1 MSVTIRLALIAA
13 AMTAFLGF
21 LVISHAAARASGTE
35 VVLDVRGYDP
45 RDIFLGHF
53 SLITTDLQQ
62 LDAAELDGE
71 DDFEA
76 GDPLY
81 VVLAPGSDGLWQPVS
96 LHSQRPDAGPF
107 IHGVVRSSYRVDS
120 QLTDPGTG
128 EDLELGSDNRIWIR
142 ANFNIE
148 RYYASRELAQ
158 QLDDSLR
165 TLDADGGNG
174 VRLILSLPPDGDAII
189 KGFEI
194 EGLRRIDRLW

>member
-21 LVISHAAARASGTE
+21 LVISHAAARGSGTE

-71 DDFEA
+71 DDFET

-107 IHGVVRSSYRVDS
+107 IHGVVRSSYRDDS
-120 QLTDPGTG
+120 AMTDPVTG
-128 EDLELGSDNRIWIR
+128 EVIPTGSARQISIR
-142 ANFNIE
+142 ASFNIE

-158 QLDDSLR
+158 QLDESLR
-165 TLDADGGNG
+165 TLNPDGDNG
-174 VRLILSLPPDGDAII
+174 VRLILSLPPNGDAII

-194 EGLRRIDRLW
+194 DGVRRIDRLW